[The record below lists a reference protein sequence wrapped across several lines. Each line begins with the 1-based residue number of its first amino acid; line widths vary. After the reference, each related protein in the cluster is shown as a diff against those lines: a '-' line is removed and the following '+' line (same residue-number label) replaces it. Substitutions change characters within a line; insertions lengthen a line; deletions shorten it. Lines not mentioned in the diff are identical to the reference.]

1 MTTIQPVAKQTLGQK
16 ADADIEWLHTRIT
29 ALEAKAQADAKSV
42 AAWLKANWPHFVTY
56 AGLGYAFVKHIL

>member
-29 ALEAKAQADAKSV
+29 ALEAKAQADAKS
-42 AAWLKANWPHFVTY
+42 AWAYVKANLGHVPTY
-56 AGLGYAFVKHIL
+56 LALGYAFVKHIL